1 MHRGARRAAAETP
14 NVKRPLAAPSR
25 PLALPAM
32 LALALATT
40 GCSSLSNFLSGDKVD
55 YRSGAAQTKP
65 LEVPP
70 DLTQLSRDRRAA
82 QAAAGGTV
90 SASSLGSPGAAA
102 AQPAA
107 QAAGG
112 GNVAIT
118 ARGDVRVERQGDD
131 RWLVVPAPA
140 DQVWPQVR
148 AFWLD
153 RGFTLATDN
162 AEAGVLE
169 TDWAENRAA
178 LPQDLI
184 RRTIGRFLD
193 RLYDTGTRD
202 RFRVRVER
210 GANGTTEVYVTHRGL
225 EEVYAD
231 EKKEATVWRAR
242 PRDLELESEMLTRLM
257 VKLGTKEE
265 AAKSAVATAPKQ
277 APRARV
283 IAGQPT
289 ATLEVDEG
297 FDRAWRRVGL
307 ALDRS
312 GFTVEDRDRT
322 GGVYFVR
329 YVDTKAGAAREP
341 GFFSRLFG
349 GGQAD
354 ALPVRYRV
362 AVAASGDRSR
372 VTVLSASGAPDN
384 GPVAQRIAELLAA
397 DLK

>member
-25 PLALPAM
+25 PLAVPAV

-70 DLTQLSRDRRAA
+70 DLTQLSRDRRVSQA
-82 QAAAGGTV
+82 QAGGTV
-90 SASSLGSPGAAA
+90 SASSLAAPGAAA

-107 QAAGG
+107 QGG
-112 GNVAIT
+112 GSVAIT
-118 ARGDVRVERQGDD
+118 TRGDVRVERQGDD

-140 DQVWPQVR
+140 DQVWTQVR

-153 RGFTLATDN
+153 RGFTLTTDN

-210 GANGTTEVYVTHRGL
+210 GANGMTEVYVTHRGL
-225 EEVYAD
+225 EEVYSD

-265 AAKSAVATAPKQ
+265 AAKTAVAAAPQQ
-277 APRARV
+277 AQRARV
-283 IAGQPT
+283 VTGQPT

-329 YVDTKAGAAREP
+329 YVDTKAGAGQEP

-349 GGQAD
+349 SGQAD

-362 AVAASGDRSR
+362 VVAGSGDKSR

-384 GPVAQRIAELLAA
+384 GPVARRIAELLAA